1 MKLPDA
7 VLSALRGLPL
17 IRFALMLGGGMVAT
31 AGAAW
36 LIILIGHGRWFN
48 SEATAVARI
57 NGLTMLGIG
66 CLVLIGIVLV
76 ALAWGRLD
84 KLSFNVAGNS
94 VDLDFEDEKPP
105 PAAITTTTTTEV
117 KP

>member
-1 MKLPDA
+1 MNVRDTIIN
-7 VLSALRGLPL
+7 ALRGLPL

-36 LIILIGHGRWFN
+36 LIILIGHGKWFN

-76 ALAWGRLD
+76 ALAWGKLD

-94 VDLDFEDEKPP
+94 VDLDFEDDPTPP
-105 PAAITTTTTTEV
+105 DTVVTATTTRV

>member
-1 MKLPDA
+1 MRPIPEGILN
-7 VLSALRGLPL
+7 ALRGLPL
-17 IRFALMLGGGMVAT
+17 IRFALMLGGGMVST
-31 AGAAW
+31 AGAGW
-36 LIILIGHGRWFN
+36 LITLLGYGRWFN

-84 KLSFNVAGNS
+84 KLSLNVGCNS
-94 VDLDFEDEKPP
+94 VDLDFEDEKPDVV
-105 PAAITTTTTTEV
+105 TTTTTKV

>member
-1 MKLPDA
+1 MNIREA
-7 VLSALRGLPL
+7 VINALRGLPL
-17 IRFALMLGGGMVAT
+17 IRFALMLGGGVMAT
-31 AGAAW
+31 TGAGW
-36 LIILIGHGRWFN
+36 LIVLIGYGKWFN

-84 KLSFNVAGNS
+84 KLSFNVGGNS
-94 VDLDFEDEKPP
+94 VDLDFEDEKPDVV
-105 PAAITTTTTTEV
+105 TTTTTKV
-117 KP
+117 KS

>member
-7 VLSALRGLPL
+7 ILNALRDLPL
-17 IRFALMLGGGMVAT
+17 IRFALMLGGGMVST

-36 LIILIGHGRWFN
+36 LIILIGHGKWFN

-76 ALAWGRLD
+76 ALAWGKLD
-84 KLSFNVAGNS
+84 KLNLNVGGNS
-94 VDLDFEDEKPP
+94 VELDFEDEKPVEVE
-105 PAAITTTTTTEV
+105 TTTTTKV